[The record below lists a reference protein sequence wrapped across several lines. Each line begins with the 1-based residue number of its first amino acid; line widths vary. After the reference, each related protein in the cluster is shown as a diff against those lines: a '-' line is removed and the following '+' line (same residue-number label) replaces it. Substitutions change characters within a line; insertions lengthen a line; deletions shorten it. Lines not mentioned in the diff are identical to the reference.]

1 MLNSRYLVR
10 LLEDP
15 QTVRDLRAYYGTED
29 GNAGGHAGRWFDLL
43 VPNEPNRVTAT
54 DLVAAQCL
62 GVTVPVKPSI
72 DLLEGA
78 LGAELG
84 ALLRAVPTDVDL
96 GSGDAISE
104 IGDGSPADLAW
115 RLLAG
120 YEGVSRAAASTLLAR
135 KRPRLVP
142 VWDQVV
148 RCALG
153 RPLVGGV
160 WESIDR
166 VVRKA
171 NGTVTDRLARLH
183 RDAGLGPY
191 VADLRVLDVAAWMR
205 HRPSH
210 QPQGCPGGLGY

>member
-1 MLNSRYLVR
+1 MLSSKYLVR
-10 LLEDP
+10 LLDDP
-15 QTVRDLRAYYGTED
+15 QTLRDVRAYYGTD
-29 GNAGGHAGRWFDLL
+29 GHGATCHPGRWFDLL
-43 VPNEPNRVTAT
+43 APNEPDRVTPA
-54 DLVAAQCL
+54 DLVAVQCL
-62 GVTVPVKPSI
+62 GVSVPVKPSI
-72 DLLEGA
+72 DLLEGG

-84 ALLRAVPTDVDL
+84 TLLRTVPTDVDL

-104 IGDGSPADLAW
+104 IGDGSPADRAW

-120 YEGVSRAAASTLLAR
+120 HEGVSRVAASTLLAR

-153 RPLVGGV
+153 RPLAGGV

-171 NGTVTDRLARLH
+171 NGTVTERLARLH
-183 RDAGLGPY
+183 REARLGAD
-191 VADLRVLDVAAWMR
+191 VAELRVLDVAVWTR

-210 QPQGCPGGLGY
+210 RPQGCPGGLGY